1 MKHVIALA
9 LVGLSA
15 TAPASPRAGAFTLV
29 NGASAPLNEIA
40 VRRFG
45 TRQWQTV
52 SPAAAPGAR
61 QSVTFSDP
69 DCSFDI
75 QAKLDGSG
83 EVVWT
88 GVNLCELK
96 TGILNRNES
105 GQIWVDYD

>member
-1 MKHVIALA
+1 MNYVAALAVIALA
-9 LVGLSA
+9 TA
-15 TAPASPRAGAFTLV
+15 APANAGAGAFTLV
-29 NGASAPLNEIA
+29 NGATSPLKEIA
-40 VRRFG
+40 IRRFG
-45 TRQWQTV
+45 TQQWQAV

-88 GVNLCELK
+88 GVNLCEVK
-96 TGILNRNES
+96 TVILNRNES
-105 GQIWVDYD
+105 GEIWVDYD